1 VKHLCI
7 PGVAAVLL
15 CIGPPATAAEPEN
28 LAPKAAITSN
38 SEFSGEFLAK
48 FVADGHIPEAGGQQ
62 DRSQAWACQGRKHGR
77 GGATIT
83 FTWPQPVT
91 VAEIVYYGR
100 TAMVPNENWK
110 DWQLFLDGAEK
121 PAQAGQLKS
130 GHGPQRIALK
140 APASIRS
147 FTLKF
152 LSSYGGPNP
161 GASEIQ
167 VYAVSPPD
175 ALLGKFAPSGGEAV
189 ESEALAAR
197 LREGGFGFTRL
208 LVIHRHEMNP
218 SHVYTYHCEGYR
230 PGGALYVVD
239 LKSGEQTKIVD
250 SPNGQILDCELSY
263 DATEVLFSWKQGGRP
278 YGAQFD
284 RCLPPDREPG
294 HQYRVW
300 RCKIDGSDLKPLT
313 GTDSNNFN
321 ACWLP
326 DGGIAFLS
334 DRKPAFAYCF
344 VTTSPTLYRMDR
356 DGGNVVRLS
365 ANYLNDFTPSVLH
378 DGRIIYSRWEYV
390 DRPACPI
397 QSLWTINPDGT
408 GLSSFF
414 GNRVLSPGTFMEA
427 RSLPGSDKIICS
439 MVAHN
444 GACRG
449 AIGLIDRSRGVN
461 AQDAIRNLTPEIS
474 IGRVDQ
480 GSGNT
485 WPVPSGGPYESPQP
499 IDHDYFLVS
508 KRGTIIVRDYAGTE
522 QATVLAPQEGMGWYC
537 ARPVRAIPKPLVRN
551 SGLPTAAEPEPLA
564 TLFLQDVY
572 KGLEPHVKRGEVK
585 QLAVVQELEKSTF
598 APQASRSNSCIA
610 AFGFQFPLVSC
621 GATYAPKKLWG
632 FARVEADG
640 SASFKAPTGIP
651 IYFLA
656 LDAEGRAVQR
666 MRSFTHLMPGEK
678 QGCIGCHA
686 EREHASATPQ
696 LTAALAR
703 EPQALEPPE
712 WGVTGFSFPHIVQ
725 PVLDRHCTK
734 CHNPRGTD
742 SVAGASV
749 VGGTSP
755 SRVPP
760 KGIDLTGDRTDF
772 FNVAYEHLARQGT
785 WGERDVHMRG
795 VGIASRS
802 EGRNPYTSWIATING
817 TEYNVLMIQPKEWG
831 SPASKLAEIIRSGHP
846 DADGKPRVAVPDA
859 DRRRVFAWIDLNVPY
874 YHTASSNYL
883 ENIGC
888 RQVYPPALDKT
899 LADVAK
905 RRCADCHQGGKVPRK
920 FYTRIENPQLNSFLL
935 APLARSA
942 GGAEACGKAIFADA
956 SDPDYQAILRTFAPI
971 RDLLKQ
977 NPRTDMAAV
986 E

>member
-1 VKHLCI
+1 MRRVCA
-7 PGVAAVLL
+7 PAMAALL
-15 CIGPPATAAEPEN
+15 ACSALSADGAAPEN
-28 LAPKAAITSN
+28 LAGKAAIASN
-38 SEFSGEFLAK
+38 SEYSAEFLAK
-48 FVADGHIPEAGGQQ
+48 FVADGKIPEGGCQE
-62 DRSQAWACQGRKHGR
+62 DRSQVWACQGSKHSR

-83 FTWPQPVT
+83 FTWPEPVA

-100 TAMVPNENWK
+100 TGMVWNENWK
-110 DWQLFLDGAEK
+110 DWQLFLDGAAK
-121 PAQAGQLKS
+121 PVQAGQFKS
-130 GHGPQRIALK
+130 GHGPQRIQLK
-140 APASIRS
+140 APATIRS

-152 LSSYGGPNP
+152 PTSYGGPNP
-161 GASEIQ
+161 GAAEIQ
-167 VYAVSPPD
+167 VYASAPPP
-175 ALLGKFAPSGGEAV
+175 AALGKFFPPPGELA
-189 ESEALAAR
+189 ESEDLAAR
-197 LREGGFGFTRL
+197 LREGRLGFDKL

-218 SHVYTYHCEGYR
+218 SHVYTYHCEAYR
-230 PGGALYVVD
+230 PGGALYVMDV
-239 LKSGEQTKIVD
+239 KTGELAKIVD

-263 DATEVLFSWKQGGRP
+263 DATEVLFSWKQGGRA

-294 HQYRVW
+294 HQYRIW
-300 RCKIDGSDLKPLT
+300 RCKIDGSDLTPLT
-313 GTDSNNFN
+313 DTESNNFN

-326 DGGIAFLS
+326 DGGVAFLS
-334 DRKPAFAYCF
+334 DRKPAFAYCW
-344 VTTSPTLYRMDR
+344 VTTSPVLYRMDR

-365 ANYLNDFTPSVLH
+365 ANYLNDFTPGVMH

-408 GLSSFF
+408 GLSSFY

-427 RSLPGSDKIICS
+427 RSLPGSDKIICT

-449 AIGLIDRSRGVN
+449 AIGIIDRSRGVN
-461 AQDAIRNLTPEIS
+461 AQEAIRNLTPEVP

-485 WPVPSGGPYESPQP
+485 SPVPSGGPYESPCP
-499 IDHDYFLVS
+499 IDHEYYLVS
-508 KRGTIIVRDYAGTE
+508 KRGTILVRDYAGRE
-522 QATVLAPQEGMGWYC
+522 QATVLAPRDGMGWYC
-537 ARPVRAIPKPLVRN
+537 ARPVRATLKPLVRN
-551 SGLPTAAEPEPLA
+551 SSLPPAGEAEPLA

-572 KGLEPHVKRGEVK
+572 KGLEPFVKRGEIK

-598 APQASRSNSCIA
+598 SPQASRSNSCIA

-632 FARVEADG
+632 YAKVEPDG
-640 SASFKAPTGIP
+640 SACFKVPTGIP

-678 QGCIGCHA
+678 QGCVGCHA
-686 EREHASATPQ
+686 EREHASGSPQ
-696 LTAALAR
+696 LTTALAR
-703 EPQALEPPE
+703 EPQTLEPPE

-734 CHNPRGTD
+734 CHN
-742 SVAGASV
+742 AAQQ
-749 VGGTSP
+749 
-755 SRVPP
+755 P
-760 KGIDLTGDRTDF
+760 KGIDLSGDRTDF

-785 WGERDVHMRG
+785 WGERNIHLRG

-802 EGRNPYTSWIATING
+802 EGRSPYTSWIATING
-817 TEYNVLMIQPKEWG
+817 TEYNVLMIEPKQWG
-831 SPASKLAEIIRSGHP
+831 SPASKLTEILLSGHP
-846 DADGKPRVAVPDA
+846 DADGKPRIALPPA

-874 YHTASSNYL
+874 YHTASSSYL

-888 RQVYPPALDKT
+888 RQVYPANLDKT

-905 RRCADCHQGGKVPRK
+905 RRCASCHAGGRVPRK
-920 FYTRIENPQLNSFLL
+920 FYTRIENPQHNSFLL
-935 APLARSA
+935 APLAKAA
-942 GGAEACGKAIFADA
+942 GGTEACGKPVFADTA
-956 SDPDYQAILRTFAPI
+956 DPDYRAILSTFAAV
-971 RDLLKQ
+971 RKLLEQ
-977 NPRTDMAAV
+977 TPRTDMAAI

>member
-1 VKHLCI
+1 MRPLFTL
-7 PGVAAVLL
+7 GALAAVL
-15 CIGPPATAAEPEN
+15 CAVGPSEAAGPEN
-28 LAPKAAITSN
+28 LAPRATISSN

-48 FVADGHIPEAGGQQ
+48 FVADGRIPEGGGQN
-62 DRSQAWACQGRKHGR
+62 DRSRVWACQGRKHAH

-83 FTWPQPVT
+83 FTWQAPVT
-91 VAEIVYYGR
+91 VAEVVYYGR
-100 TAMVPNENWK
+100 TGMVWNENWK
-110 DWQLFLDGAEK
+110 DWQLFLDGAAK
-121 PAQAGQLKS
+121 PVQAGQFKS

-140 APASIRS
+140 APAPVRS

-152 LSSYGGPNP
+152 TSSYGGPNP
-161 GASEIQ
+161 GAAEIQ
-167 VYAVSPPD
+167 VYAASPPE
-175 ALLGKFAPSGGEAV
+175 AALGKFTPPPGEAG
-189 ESEALAAR
+189 ESDALAAR
-197 LREGGFGFTRL
+197 LREGRLGFDKL
-208 LVIHRHEMNP
+208 LVIQRHEMNP
-218 SHVYTYHCEGYR
+218 SHVYTYHCEAYR
-230 PGGALYVVD
+230 PGGALCIVD
-239 LKSGEQTKIVD
+239 LKSGERKKIVD

-263 DATEVLFSWKQGGRP
+263 DAAEVLFSWKQGGRP

-300 RCKIDGSDLKPLT
+300 RCKIDGSGLTPLT
-313 GTDSNNFN
+313 GTESNNFN

-334 DRKPAFAYCF
+334 DRKPAFAYCW
-344 VTTSPTLYRMDR
+344 VTTSPVLYRMDR

-365 ANYLNDFTPSVLH
+365 ANYLNDFTPGVLH

-408 GLSSFF
+408 GLSSFY

-449 AIGLIDRSRGVN
+449 AIGLIDRSKGVN

-508 KRGTIIVRDYAGTE
+508 KRGTIIVRDYDGRE
-522 QATVLAPQEGMGWYC
+522 QATVLAPQDGMGWYC
-537 ARPVRAIPKPLVRN
+537 ARPVRPTSKPLVRN
-551 SGLPTAAEPEPLA
+551 SGLPPAREAEPMA

-572 KGLEPHVKRGEVK
+572 KGIEPHVKRGEVK

-632 FARVEADG
+632 YARVEPDG
-640 SASFKAPTGIP
+640 SASFKVPTGIP
-651 IYFLA
+651 IYFMA

-678 QGCIGCHA
+678 QGCVGCHA
-686 EREHASATPQ
+686 EREHVSGTPQ
-696 LTAALAR
+696 LAAALAR
-703 EPQALEPPE
+703 EPQALEPPG

-725 PVLDRHCTK
+725 PVLDRHCAK
-734 CHNPRGTD
+734 CHNARQQ
-742 SVAGASV
+742 
-749 VGGTSP
+749 
-755 SRVPP
+755 P
-760 KGIDLTGDRTDF
+760 KGIDLSGDRTDF

-785 WGERDVHMRG
+785 WGERDTHLRG
-795 VGIASRS
+795 VAVASRS

-817 TEYNVLMIQPKEWG
+817 TEYNVLMIQPKQWG
-831 SPASKLAEIIRSGHP
+831 SPASKLADIIRSGHA
-846 DADGKPRVAVPDA
+846 DADGKPRVALPPA

-874 YHTASSNYL
+874 YHTASSNHL

-888 RQVYPPALDKT
+888 RRIYPHGLDKT

-905 RRCADCHQGGKVPRK
+905 RRCAECHKGGNVPRK
-920 FYTRIENPQLNSFLL
+920 FYTRIENPQLNTFLL
-935 APLARSA
+935 APLARAA
-942 GGAEACGKAIFADA
+942 GGSEACGRPVFASTA
-956 SDPDYQAILRTFAPI
+956 DPDYQAVLRTFEPV
-971 RDLLKQ
+971 RKTLEQ
-977 NPRTDMAAV
+977 VPRTDMAAL